1 MKKKTKNK
9 IKKVAKTAAK
19 KSFEVITG
27 RTDLASAAKDVADS
41 ARD

>member
-19 KSFEVITG
+19 KSWDVITG
-27 RTDLASAAKDVADS
+27 KTDLSSAAKDVANS
-41 ARD
+41 AR

>member
-9 IKKVAKTAAK
+9 IKKVARTAAK
-19 KSFEVITG
+19 KSVEVLTG
-27 RTDLASAAKDVADS
+27 KTDIASAAKDVADS